1 VVFKPVVPRGG
12 VPQASNIN
20 ALHWQTPARGS
31 FDPQRFPGALAN
43 QHRAGC
49 DALIAGSEALNLAR
63 VHLEA
68 HQLLESA

>member
-1 VVFKPVVPRGG
+1 MRYIGKPLPAA
-12 VPQASNIN
+12 AS
-20 ALHWQTPARGS
+20 
-31 FDPQRFPGALAN
+31 QRFPGALAN